1 MEQKLRLI
9 DDGSTLEDP
18 SSYRRL
24 IPTVES
30 NGVDLSSKKAAPVTK
45 RRVQC
50 NPLLLENKTSIRG
63 VIGELLKTTNGE
75 KPLVS
80 LGIGDASSSP
90 CFQKGKE
97 RFAAAVADAVSSS
110 SFDCY
115 APSYG
120 FPSARRAVAE
130 YLSREIEHG
139 IREGDVYLTV
149 GGTQAIHVCMTV
161 LASPGANVLL
171 PQPGFSPYVA
181 ACELYGIEPRFYHLQ
196 PHHGWELD
204 LAQVRSL
211 VDVNTVGIVIIN
223 PNNPCGA
230 VFSSDHLHQL
240 AKTARDL
247 NIPIIADEL
256 YGHMVYGDSKFVP
269 LASFA
274 HLTPVITI
282 GALSKRWMVP
292 GWRLG
297 WIAICDP
304 NETFKQVKVAIEM
317 LLNVTSGPASVIQA
331 AVPSILSDSHEEF
344 HKNVLAILGSSAETL
359 HTRIDQIEALQC
371 YSRPQGSMF
380 MMVEVNT
387 TLLVGI
393 KNDMDFARELIKEE
407 SVLVLPGFVIGL
419 KNWVRI
425 FFGVSPDLL
434 TEACDRIESFCKRRH
449 PSNLTC

>member
-1 MEQKLRLI
+1 MIKEKMEKENARQ
-9 DDGSTLEDP
+9 
-18 SSYRRL
+18 
-24 IPTVES
+24 IPTVKS
-30 NGVDLSSKKAAPVTK
+30 NGVDLSNKKAIVTNC
-45 RRVQC
+45 RVQC
-50 NPLLLENKTSIRG
+50 NPVLLLENKTSIRG
-63 VIGELLKTTNGE
+63 VVGELLKTTNGE
-75 KPLVS
+75 KPLIS
-80 LGIGDASSSP
+80 LGIGDASSFP
-90 CFQKGKE
+90 CFRKGKE

-120 FPSARRAVAE
+120 FPFARRAVAE
-130 YLSREIEHG
+130 YQSRDVEHG
-139 IREGDVYLTV
+139 IKEGDVYLTV
-149 GGTQAIHVCMTV
+149 GGTHAIHVCMMV
-161 LASPGANVLL
+161 LASPGANLLL

-181 ACELYGIEPRFYHLQ
+181 ACELYGIEARFYHLQ
-196 PHHGWELD
+196 PRHGWELD
-204 LAQVRSL
+204 LTKVRSL
-211 VDVNTVGIVIIN
+211 TDANTAGIVIIN

-230 VFSSDHLHQL
+230 VFSSEHLHQI
-240 AKTARDL
+240 AETARDL

-282 GALSKRWMVP
+282 GALSKHWMVP

-304 NETFKQVKVAIEM
+304 HETFKQVKVAIEM

-344 HKNVLAILGSSAETL
+344 HKNVLAVLESSAETL
-359 HTRIDQIEALQC
+359 YTRIDQIEALQC

-380 MMVEVNT
+380 MMAEVNT
-387 TLLVGI
+387 SLLLGI
-393 KNDMDFARELIKEE
+393 EDDMDFARELVKEE

-434 TEACDRIESFCKRRH
+434 SEACDRIESFCKRRH
-449 PSNLTC
+449 PTNLTC